1 MCSVSC
7 MLEAVCCKVSS
18 RLRCIGNSSN
28 PKDVPCHPKELN
40 PNTTICWPIEHFPG
54 SSFRFMAKHG
64 DVELTSLL
72 EDSAPPPDISR
83 VSIFRTAIA
92 KHEKQVGLRV
102 EHWYRWSCQRY
113 NIIYCNYAP
122 EWLGGSNCSSCREEC
137 LAQTVVFI
145 FVESWTTNGFQVRL
159 HSKMAIATM
168 QNTLAQVEEDLAS
181 MTAYVARAQEDANRQ
196 VRHWVWTDYLM
207 HLFLVF
213 RRFFEHRRNLK
224 KVL

>member
-122 EWLGGSNCSSCREEC
+122 EWLGGSNCSSCRGRVSSSNSCFHFCWKLNDKWLSSEVAFEDGHSYHAEYPC
-137 LAQTVVFI
+137 SSGRRSCFHDCICCTGPGRCKSSGAPLSV
-145 FVESWTTNGFQVRL
+145 NRL
-159 HSKMAIATM
+159 SH
-168 QNTLAQVEEDLAS
+168 AS
-181 MTAYVARAQEDANRQ
+181 
-196 VRHWVWTDYLM
+196 
-207 HLFLVF
+207 
-213 RRFFEHRRNLK
+213 
-224 KVL
+224 VLGV